1 MCLSVALDEVACN
14 IERIPLAR
22 VVLRVYVNC
31 AAGPEPGERHGD
43 LGRGGDESRRNARM
57 KKKKKKALES
67 LLALSPTL
75 IEKKNN
81 DARRLV

>member
-1 MCLSVALDEVACN
+1 
-14 IERIPLAR
+14 
-22 VVLRVYVNC
+22 
-31 AAGPEPGERHGD
+31 
-43 LGRGGDESRRNARM
+43 M